1 MIVWDTNVVSELMRP
16 EPNERVVVWADRQ
29 PASEVFVSAIT
40 LAELWYGIGRLP
52 TGRRRHELAEVFDD
66 MLTEDFEQR
75 VLDFDA
81 VAAAHYADLVVERER
96 IGRPISMA
104 DAQIAATCR
113 SHGATIATRN
123 VDDFTDVGVDIVN
136 PWTAS
141 RRFR

>member
-16 EPNERVVVWADRQ
+16 DPNGQVVVWTDRQ
-29 PASEVFVSAIT
+29 PVSEVFVSAIT

-52 TGRRRHELAEVFDD
+52 TGRRRSELAEVFDD

-104 DAQIAATCR
+104 DAQIAAICR
-113 SHGATIATRN
+113 SHGAAIATRN
-123 VDDFTDVGVDIVN
+123 VDDFADVGVDVVN

-141 RRFR
+141 

>member
-16 EPNERVVVWADRQ
+16 EPHERVLVWADQQ
-29 PASEVFVSAIT
+29 PVSEVFITAIT

-52 TGRRRHELAEVFDD
+52 AGRRRNELAEVFDEL
-66 MLTEDFEQR
+66 LTEDFEQR

-104 DAQIAATCR
+104 DAQIAAICR

-123 VDDFTDVGVDIVN
+123 VDDFDDVGVEVVN
-136 PWTAS
+136 PWITS
-141 RRFR
+141 